1 LIRRSL
7 FFVLGWSLS
16 LSVTAKDI
24 VDLYGIDDEQSA
36 KIIKKYAKQV
46 GELETLIMKE
56 VIKMNKEGKESEII
70 KTTLLKKHH
79 LIEKIK
85 NEFGLYFVDFQTIFY
100 PQDKNLYTTI
110 EVVSKNQLQR
120 QRLITK
126 RDPSK
131 TNRQPDDLI
140 NKMIRFEKT
149 HFQLIVNNDLNLKEQ
164 SCPVYHCL
172 SGFNHPKL
180 APYLKIFNT
189 GAVLEKKLI
198 EETLNKDPNP
208 QRRAA
213 AAYLVGHYRDPRE
226 IVSVL
231 TPHVEDSDNGVRNN
245 VMRVIGVT
253 LQKAKIRQIE
263 VMPFLRLLDSPY
275 TTDRNKALFVL
286 LQAAESDSAKD
297 VLIQKGKD
305 KLLALLQLKQ
315 PNNHGGAYTVL
326 KKISGKDF
334 GDTNIRAWE
343 NWFSKAFPKRT

>member
-36 KIIKKYAKQV
+36 QIIKKYAKQV

-56 VIKMNKEGKESEII
+56 VIKMNKEGKESKKI
-70 KTTLLKKHH
+70 KTILLKKYH

-85 NEFGLYFVDFQTIFY
+85 NEYGLYFVDFQTIFY
-100 PQDKNLYTTI
+100 PQEKNLYTTI
-110 EVVSKNQLQR
+110 EVVSKNQPQR
-120 QRLITK
+120 QRFITK

-131 TNRQPDDLI
+131 TNSVQDDLI
-140 NKMIRFEKT
+140 NKMISFENM
-149 HFQLIVNNDLNLKEQ
+149 HFQLIFNNDLNLKEQ

-172 SGFNHPKL
+172 TGFNHPKL
-180 APYLKIFNT
+180 EPYLKIFNT
-189 GAVLEKKLI
+189 GAILEKKLI
-198 EETLNKDPNP
+198 EDTLNKDPSP

-213 AAYLVGHYRDPRE
+213 AAYLVGHYRDPKE
-226 IVSVL
+226 IISVL
-231 TPHVEDSDNGVRNN
+231 TPHVDDSDEGVRNN
-245 VMRVIGVT
+245 VIRVIGAT
-253 LQKAKIRQIE
+253 MGKAKIRQIE

-275 TTDRNKALFVL
+275 TTDRNKALYVL
-286 LQAAESDSAKD
+286 LQAAESDLAKD
-297 VLIQKGKD
+297 ILIQKGKD

-326 KKISGKDF
+326 KKISGQDF
-334 GDTNIRAWE
+334 GDTNIKAWE
-343 NWFSKAFPKRT
+343 KWFSKALQKRA